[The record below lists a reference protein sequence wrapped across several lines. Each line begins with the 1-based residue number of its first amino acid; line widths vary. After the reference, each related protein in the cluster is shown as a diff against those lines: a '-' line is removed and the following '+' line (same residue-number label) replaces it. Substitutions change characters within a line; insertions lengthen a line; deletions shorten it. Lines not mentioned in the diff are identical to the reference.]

1 MCPALAYTLSV
12 HCAIRE
18 AAGSSAPGG
27 SPVEETPPS
36 QTPPSTDTYGFDPF
50 AQHPFYARINYSLVQ
65 RAIARLDAAQPKGE
79 PVRVVDLASGTG
91 AVTQLIVDEL
101 ERLERPA
108 TVLGIEPATEAL
120 GIARERLQGRAV
132 QFVHGDAEQLADVVP
147 AADMVFLCN
156 AFHLIP
162 DKPAAVRR
170 IMSVLAPG
178 GFFACNSSFFTGAQT
193 SESEPFAH
201 RWIRQACGWLR
212 QHHPDLHPTHRGHG
226 AALAWLS
233 ADEYVTLLEAQG
245 FQLVDQ
251 TLELALLPLRAV
263 QDIGRYQLFIVGALP
278 GIPIPIGAEAL
289 EWAAAEAARELDI
302 TEVPRIW
309 LQLLAQRRASVSAR

>member
-1 MCPALAYTLSV
+1 M
-12 HCAIRE
+12 
-18 AAGSSAPGG
+18 
-27 SPVEETPPS
+27 EETPPSQTPPS

-50 AQHPFYARINYSLVQ
+50 AQHPFYAGINHSLVR

-101 ERLERPA
+101 ERLGRPA

-132 QFVHGDAEQLADVVP
+132 LFVHGDAEQLAHVVP

-162 DKPAAVRR
+162 DKPAAVRT
-170 IMSVLAPG
+170 ILSVLAPG

-193 SESEPFAH
+193 SESERFAH

-212 QHHPDLHPTHRGHG
+212 QHHPDLHPTHRGHV

-233 ADEYVTLLEAQG
+233 ADEYVTLLEARG
-245 FQLVDQ
+245 FQVVDR

-263 QDIGRYQLFIVGALP
+263 QDIGRYQLFIAGALP
-278 GIPIPIGAEAL
+278 GIPIQIAAEAL